1 LSLSRKNILVAG
13 MKEQGKTT
21 LIVEMCKYIHAASKN
36 KNHKVL
42 FLMNSDP
49 IPTANITRLNDYTEL
64 FDFCKQGKGIAK
76 FYDGA
81 DMYRPLDDALQF
93 LAKYFRNGI
102 LVIEDA
108 TPIMRG
114 NITIAARDWYTNHK
128 NRGVDL
134 FTAYHTI
141 DIPPYIAKDG
151 GLTEIILFK
160 TMPSYDANYINNTLA
175 KSLNSKMPGYAN
187 EVIKA
192 IHRVQKAKPTK
203 NYIQPHEQITTGL

>member
-1 LSLSRKNILVAG
+1 MSLSRKNILVAG
-13 MKEQGKTT
+13 TKEQGKTT
-21 LIVEMCKYIHAASKN
+21 LIVEMCKTAHAKAKGA
-36 KNHKVL
+36 HKVL

-49 IPTANITRLNDYTEL
+49 IPTQQIPRLNTEAEL
-64 FDFCKQGKGIAK
+64 FDFCKEKRGMAK
-76 FYDGA
+76 YFDGA
-81 DMYRPLDDALQF
+81 DMYKPLDATLQF

-128 NRGVDL
+128 NRGVDM

-141 DIPPYIAKDG
+141 DIPPYISKDG
-151 GLTEIILFK
+151 GLTDIILFK
-160 TMPSYDANYINNTLA
+160 TMPGYDVNYINGTLG
-175 KSLNSKMPGYAN
+175 KSLLTKMPGYGN

-192 IHRVQKAKPTK
+192 IHRVQKAKPT
-203 NYIQPHEQITTGL
+203 NQYIQPHEVITTGL